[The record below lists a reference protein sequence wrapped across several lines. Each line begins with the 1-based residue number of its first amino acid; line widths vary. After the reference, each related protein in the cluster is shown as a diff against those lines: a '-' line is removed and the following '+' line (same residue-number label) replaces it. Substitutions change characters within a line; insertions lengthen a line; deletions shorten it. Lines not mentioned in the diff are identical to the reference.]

1 MVRERR
7 AELYVEMLTKAYAE
21 RYYVTFATSNDA
33 AREIMRE
40 DFAATDF
47 RLTPRERSWLGASSS
62 AFASHKV
69 SGLYARPGS

>member
-1 MVRERR
+1 
-7 AELYVEMLTKAYAE
+7 MLTEAYAE

-47 RLTPRERSWLGASSS
+47 RLTPRERSRLGASSS
-62 AFASHKV
+62 AFASHMV
-69 SGLYARPGS
+69 NGLYALLFAEA